1 MTAPIPDTLPR
12 AFRSRGLHGS
22 FGRALLAI
30 CVVLAVVL
38 AGAVYGWHWWN
49 NERFVER
56 TDDAYV
62 GGDITVISPRVPGYI
77 LSASVTD
84 NQTVHAGDLLVKI
97 DDRDYRAALE
107 RAEAAVSAQQ
117 AVLANLL
124 ATRSLQQAVI
134 AQAEA
139 GVTAA
144 AAETQRSRDDAQRLR
159 NLSATAAVSV
169 QSSQRADADFKQ
181 AAANGQKAQAQ
192 KLAAEREVDVIA
204 TRRQQA
210 LAALAQAMAERDM
223 AKLNLSYT
231 ELRSPIDGTVG
242 NRSARSGAF
251 AAAGS
256 HMMSIVPARGLWV
269 DANFKES
276 QLARFRPGMA
286 ATIEADAVRG
296 RQFHGHVASLSP
308 ATGAQFSVLPPENAT
323 GNFTKIVQR
332 IPVRIALDD
341 ADGVLGVLRP
351 GLSVTADVDSRDAS
365 RQMSSA
371 RAAGEP

>member
-1 MTAPIPDTLPR
+1 MTAPASESAPAPAHRYRGAPRGRTLV
-12 AFRSRGLHGS
+12 AT
-22 FGRALLAI
+22 
-30 CVVLAVVL
+30 CVFLAVAL
-38 AGAVYGWHWWN
+38 AALAYGWHWWHN
-49 NERFVER
+49 GRFVER

-107 RAEAAVSAQQ
+107 RAEAAVAAQQ

-134 AQAEA
+134 AQADA

-169 QSSQRADADFKQ
+169 QSSQRADADYKQ
-181 AAANGQKAQAQ
+181 AAANGQKAQAL
-192 KLAAEREVDVIA
+192 KLAAEREIDVIA

-210 LAALAQAMAERDM
+210 LAALAQATAERDI
-223 AKLNLSYT
+223 AKLNLGYT
-231 ELRSPIDGTVG
+231 ELRAPIDGTVG
-242 NRSARSGAF
+242 NRNARTGAY

-256 HMMSIVPARGLWV
+256 HMMSIVPARGLWI

-286 ATIEADAVRG
+286 ATFEADAVPG
-296 RQFHGHVASLSP
+296 RRFHGHVASLSP

-332 IPVRIALDD
+332 IAVRIVLDD

-351 GLSVTADVDSRDAS
+351 GLSVTADVDSRDV
-365 RQMSSA
+365 QQLSA
-371 RAAGEP
+371 RGAGEP

>member
-1 MTAPIPDTLPR
+1 MTDSASESPVMAAQRHR
-12 AFRSRGLHGS
+12 AFR
-22 FGRALLAI
+22 GRTLLATCI
-30 CVVLAVVL
+30 VLAVAL
-38 AGAVYGWHWWN
+38 AALAYGWHWWN
-49 NERFVER
+49 NARFVES

-169 QSSQRADADFKQ
+169 QSSQRADADYKQ
-181 AAANGQKAQAQ
+181 AAANGQKAQAL
-192 KLAAEREVDVIA
+192 KLAAEREIDVIA

-210 LAALAQAMAERDM
+210 LAAWPR
-223 AKLNLSYT
+223 
-231 ELRSPIDGTVG
+231 PP
-242 NRSARSGAF
+242 RSARSP
-251 AAAGS
+251 GS
-256 HMMSIVPARGLWV
+256 TSATPSCAPPSTAPSATATRAPARTR
-269 DANFKES
+269 
-276 QLARFRPGMA
+276 QRAR
-286 ATIEADAVRG
+286 T
-296 RQFHGHVASLSP
+296 
-308 ATGAQFSVLPPENAT
+308 
-323 GNFTKIVQR
+323 
-332 IPVRIALDD
+332 
-341 ADGVLGVLRP
+341 
-351 GLSVTADVDSRDAS
+351 
-365 RQMSSA
+365 
-371 RAAGEP
+371 